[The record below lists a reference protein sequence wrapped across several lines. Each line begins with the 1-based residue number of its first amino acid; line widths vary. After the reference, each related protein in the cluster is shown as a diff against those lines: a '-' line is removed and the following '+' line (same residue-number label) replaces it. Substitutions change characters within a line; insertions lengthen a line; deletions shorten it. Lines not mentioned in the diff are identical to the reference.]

1 MILDIMLAKG
11 LEIEDRL
18 RKKLM
23 NNYTADVRPVLD
35 LDKSVTVEFGLYLY
49 QIMEMV
55 SDNDTNN

>member
-55 SDNDTNN
+55 SDNETNN